1 MNQRMALILA
11 GGLTAFM
18 LVVVGAV
25 ATTVILKPA
34 TVANT
39 VPVQA
44 PAAAQPAAAIAVQL
58 SAAQAAQVAL
68 NAAPGATLTNT
79 PDLVSFQGTVAYEVI
94 LNQGTLY
101 VDANTGQVL
110 YNGVTAAASAPAA
123 STRGERH
130 RNGGSEQLFGGQ
142 DD

>member
-25 ATTVILKPA
+25 AALVLAKPA
-34 TVANT
+34 AVLNA
-39 VPVQA
+39 QA
-44 PAAAQPAAAIAVQL
+44 PAAMQPVSANSVRL
-58 SAAQAAQVAL
+58 SADQAAQIAL

-79 PDLVSFQGTVAYEVI
+79 PDLVSFQGTVAFEVI
-94 LNQGTLY
+94 LNHGTIY

-110 YNGVTAAASAPAA
+110 YNGVAVSGSAPTG
-123 STRGERH
+123 STRNERH
-130 RNGGSEQLFGGQ
+130 RDDESEQLFGGH